1 LKLYIKIN
9 LKKIHNYLKEEVSG
23 YSLAIFRVLFGA
35 ILFFQSIYWV
45 FTGFIQENILDPTF
59 LFPFIEGVNPL
70 SSNFMIY
77 GLNSILLI
85 SSFTILINRFYR
97 TGLIIYLFSFTYL
110 WLLCQ
115 GYFNNH
121 YYLFSLICFLLI
133 FPKSLF
139 SNTEKVRVPRLYL
152 FSLQILIIIV
162 YIISGVNKINP
173 YWLLDLQPMT
183 HILEQI
189 GVSEGS
195 FLIPVFTYL
204 GLFFDL
210 LIGPLLLLKRTR
222 LVAIIVAILFHLMN
236 FFIFILAN
244 GEIGFFPFVMIA
256 TLILFI
262 DSNKLESYKLK
273 PNARLL
279 NRQSYK
285 KITSYFLL
293 FFLIT
298 QIILPFRHVFFKG
311 YVDYNGIGQRFSW
324 RLKNMYKKEQ
334 TGIINFTLF
343 TKNKNELIEISK
355 FNLANDTTLIPITN
369 KDTIK
374 VYLTTRQKTNILYYP
389 NLIPTLSKKIENKI
403 IDYLIEN
410 SKGRNNQKTNDFT
423 INGLCE
429 IGFMGRDSE
438 LLFDPNI
445 DLTKITNSTYK
456 TNTWLNPLK
465 QTPWDF
471 K

>member
-23 YSLAIFRVLFGA
+23 YSLAIFRILFGS
-35 ILFFQSIYWV
+35 ILFIQSIYWV
-45 FTGFIQENILDPTF
+45 FTGFIQKNIIEPTF
-59 LFPFIEGVNPL
+59 LFPFIEGLNPL

-77 GLNSILLI
+77 GLNSLLLI
-85 SSFTILINRFYR
+85 SSFAILINRFYR

-133 FPKSLF
+133 FSKSLF
-139 SNTEKVRVPRLYL
+139 SNTEKVRIPRLYL
-152 FSLQILIIIV
+152 FILQALIISV
-162 YIISGVNKINP
+162 YIIAGINKINP
-173 YWLLDLQPMT
+173 YWLLDLQPMKY
-183 HILEQI
+183 ILGQI
-189 GVSEGS
+189 GASENS
-195 FLIPVFTYL
+195 FLIPIFTYF

-222 LVAIIVAILFHLMN
+222 LFAIITAILFHVTN

-279 NRQSYK
+279 SRHTYAK
-285 KITSYFLL
+285 KVSILLL
-293 FFLIT
+293 FFLII

-324 RLKNMYKKEQ
+324 RLKNMYKETYPEDHITFYVKHPKEPV
-334 TGIINFTLF
+334 NM
-343 TKNKNELIEISK
+343 
-355 FNLANDTTLIPITN
+355 ITFGLYPGKVDFL
-369 KDTIK
+369 KDSLKIH
-374 VYLTTRQKTNILYYP
+374 LTSRQKTNILYYP
-389 NLIPTLSKKIENKI
+389 NVLSIFAKKMEPKLIEFLKNKEKEIENFNAPKN
-403 IDYLIEN
+403 LI
-410 SKGRNNQKTNDFT
+410 
-423 INGLCE
+423 INGKYQ
-429 IGFMGRDSE
+429 IGFMGRE
-438 LLFDPNI
+438 TQLHFDTTI
-445 DLTKITNSTYK
+445 DLTNKNEVPIKTYS

-465 QTPWDF
+465 
-471 K
+471 